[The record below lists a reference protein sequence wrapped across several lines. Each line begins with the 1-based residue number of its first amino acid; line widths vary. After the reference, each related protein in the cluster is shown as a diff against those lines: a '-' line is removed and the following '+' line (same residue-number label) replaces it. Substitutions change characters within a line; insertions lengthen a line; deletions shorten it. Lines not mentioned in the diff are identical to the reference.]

1 MKLEDNDFELFG
13 LPQRFEQNRSEVDR
27 VWRKL
32 QSEVHPD
39 RFASQG
45 PAAQRV
51 AMQWAVRVNEAYA
64 RLKDPMA
71 RAAYLCELRGA
82 AIQAEQNTAMPAP
95 FLLQQMEWRERL
107 DEASGPAALGELSDD
122 LEALASSMTDDLAR
136 LLDLENDPRSAANT
150 VRSMMFLKRLRLDIE
165 QRMERAGL

>member
-1 MKLEDNDFELFG
+1 MKLEDNDFDLFG
-13 LPQRFEQNRSEVDR
+13 LPQRFEQSRIDIDR

-51 AMQWAVRVNEAYA
+51 AMQWAVRVNEAYS
-64 RLKDPMA
+64 RLKDPLA
-71 RAAYLCELRGA
+71 RATYLCELRGA
-82 AIQAEQNTAMPAP
+82 AIQAEQNTAMPP
-95 FLLQQMEWRERL
+95 QFLMQQMEWRERL
-107 DEASGPAALGELSDD
+107 DDAAEPAALQALSA
-122 LEALASSMTDDLAR
+122 EIESATAAMTASLGRS
-136 LLDLENDPRSAANT
+136 LDLEHDAHAAANT

-165 QRMERAGL
+165 QRMEQAGL

>member
-45 PAAQRV
+45 AAAQRV

-82 AIQAEQNTAMPAP
+82 AIQAEQNTVMPAP

-107 DEASGPAALGELSDD
+107 DEASSPAALGEISAD
-122 LEALASSMTDDLAR
+122 LEALASSMTDDLGR
-136 LLDLENDPRSAANT
+136 FLDLENDPRSAANT